1 MKKAFGS
8 VAAVFAMVTL
18 LATAVLMQACSP
30 AHFIGKEAVLDL
42 VGQPGLPG
50 AQVGISVYDPGAA
63 RYLYDFQG
71 DKFFIP
77 ASNVKLFTLYSGL
90 KNLGDSLAGIRYWK
104 TDTAIFII
112 PSGDP
117 TLLHP
122 DFPRQPVIDLLQR
135 TKKKIW
141 LVNNNWQD
149 KALGKGW
156 AWDDYNE
163 DYAAERSSLP
173 VYGNTIRWVQEWQ
186 RSKGTDLSL
195 DATPSFYSLPEVD
208 WKVRFNPDGGQKKFL
223 VERERDENVF
233 RITGGEEKYKT
244 QDVPFI
250 THGVASALV
259 LLKDTVGKIILV
271 WGSEGGGS
279 PGRGL
284 PEGGSLHGWLVL
296 HSQPVDSLFRPM
308 MWRSDNFFAEQ
319 TLLMVSNERF
329 GVMNDARIIDT
340 LLNGDLNALPQ
351 RPVWADGSGLSRY
364 DLFSPRDFVWLLDKM
379 SREFGLARMERLLP
393 SGGEGTLGAYYKKD
407 SGTIF
412 AKTGS
417 MSGVVSLCGWLVTKR
432 NRLLIFSILVN
443 NHSGGATAVRRK
455 IERLVEAIRNKY

>member
-1 MKKAFGS
+1 MKRSLGL
-8 VAAVFAMVTL
+8 AAALAMVAQ
-18 LATAVLMQACSP
+18 LATGMLMQGCSP
-30 AHFIGKEAVLDL
+30 ARFIRREAERDL
-42 VGQPGLPG
+42 VGQAGLPG
-50 AQVGISVYDPGAA
+50 AQVGISVYDPGTA
-63 RYLYDFQG
+63 RFLYDFQG
-71 DKFFIP
+71 DKFFVP
-77 ASNVKLFTLYSGL
+77 ASNTKLFTLYAGL
-90 KNLGDSLAGIRYWK
+90 KYLGDSLAGIRYRE
-104 TDTAIFII
+104 TDTALFIL
-112 PSGDP
+112 PCGDP

-122 DFPRQPVIDLLQR
+122 DFSRQPVIDLLQR

-141 LVNNNWQD
+141 LVDNNWQD

-163 DYAAERSSLP
+163 DFAAERSSLP

-186 RSKGTDLSL
+186 KSKGTDLSQE
-195 DATPSFYSLPEVD
+195 ASPSFYSMPEVD
-208 WKVRFNPDGGQKKFL
+208 WKVRFNPDAGQKKFL
-223 VERERDENVF
+223 VERERDENLF

-250 THGVASALV
+250 THGVSSALV
-259 LLKDTVGKIILV
+259 LLKDTVGKTV
-271 WGSEGGGS
+271 FVKQEGSSVGGS
-279 PGRGL
+279 PEGR
-284 PEGGSLHGWLVL
+284 SLHRWLVL

-319 TLLMVSNERF
+319 TLLMVSNERL
-329 GVMNDARIIDT
+329 GIMNDARIIDT
-340 LLNGDLNALPQ
+340 LLNGDLKSLPQ
-351 RPVWADGSGLSRY
+351 RPVWVDGSGLSRY
-364 DLFSPRDFVWLLDKM
+364 DLFTPQDFVWLLDKM

-393 SGGEGTLGAYYKKD
+393 TGGEGTLEAYYKKD

-417 MSGVVSLCGWLVTKR
+417 MSGVVSLSGWLVTKK

-455 IERLVEAIRNKY
+455 IERLVDAIGGRY